1 MAELE
6 CAVVTWMY
14 NVSILSCVER
24 ISGSN
29 KDFSEQKI
37 YLTTHTSEGE
47 QNYLMQATIQMP
59 LPDSTID
66 MREFDNDGNGIKTW
80 TVIYYR
86 KRWFQR
92 IFCSRIGN
100 GSRSARRRGE
110 QGSLHAPGPNDHCNE
125 SREWECERLRHPE
138 ASVHSPRYS
147 VPS

>member
-6 CAVVTWMY
+6 RAVVTWMY
-14 NVSILSCVER
+14 NVSILSTCVR

-66 MREFDNDGNGIKTW
+66 MREFDNDGNGL
-80 TVIYYR
+80 
-86 KRWFQR
+86 
-92 IFCSRIGN
+92 
-100 GSRSARRRGE
+100 SADGE
-110 QGSLHAPGPNDHCNE
+110 
-125 SREWECERLRHPE
+125 
-138 ASVHSPRYS
+138 
-147 VPS
+147 